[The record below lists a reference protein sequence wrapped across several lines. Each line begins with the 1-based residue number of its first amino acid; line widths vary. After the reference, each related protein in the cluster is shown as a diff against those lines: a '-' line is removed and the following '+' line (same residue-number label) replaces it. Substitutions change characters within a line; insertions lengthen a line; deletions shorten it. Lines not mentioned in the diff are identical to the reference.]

1 MGKIMLRISAVII
14 VAFLVPYLLTML
26 ISGAPLKVSQYAG
39 QNLVIQSDVFKTGK
53 AYTLDDYIM
62 SALAANI
69 SLDSEMETLKA
80 QAVIIRTMVYYTL
93 NEVRADNQE
102 AKLTLQELGLN
113 LMTMEE
119 LKNQYEDEIYNEY
132 VSKLEN
138 AVYSTKGQVLM
149 YDHGVILPYFHY
161 SNAGQTRSYEEAF
174 GQKIPYLVSVPS
186 ANDVEASVANYTSEV
201 KVGDAIK
208 QLEKVFSIEGLTD
221 DNFFSSIS
229 ISKRD
234 ATGYVKEVKIGDTS
248 VKGEEFQEVFSLNS
262 TNFYME
268 NSDGKIR
275 FVCKG
280 KGSGLGFSQYGA
292 NCLAEDGNDYTTLL
306 TYYFT
311 GVSVTEKEG
320 EE

>member
-14 VAFLVPYLLTML
+14 VAFMVPYLLTVL
-26 ISGAPLKVSQYAG
+26 ISGAPLKISQYSG
-39 QNLVIQSDVFKTGK
+39 HNVEIQSDALKTGQ

-102 AKLTLQELGLN
+102 AKLTLQEIGLN

-119 LKNQYEDEIYNEY
+119 LKNQYEDEVYNEY

-149 YDHGVILPYFHY
+149 YDHGIILPYFHY
-161 SNAGQTRSYEEAF
+161 SNVGQTRSYEDAF
-174 GQKIPYLVSVPS
+174 GQKLAYLVSVPS
-186 ANDVEASVANYTSEV
+186 ANDVEASVANHTSEV

-208 QLEKVFSIEGLTD
+208 QLEKVLSIEGLTD
-221 DNFFSSIS
+221 ENFFSSVA

-234 ATGYVKEVKIGDTS
+234 TTGYVKEVKIGDTT
-248 VKGEEFQEVFSLNS
+248 VKGEDFQEVFSLNS

-292 NCLAEDGNDYTTLL
+292 NCLAGEGKDYTTLL

-311 GVSVTEKEG
+311 GVSVTEKDG
-320 EE
+320 EN